1 MNKSLLVFCTLVLAL
16 QSFTIEQEI
25 TPSVQG
31 IPWPFNP
38 CGTGDWTIEAL
49 TLSQTPVRNIND
61 DIDVVKLFLFSLEL
75 PTLIPLSPLL
85 TSTSS

>member
-1 MNKSLLVFCTLVLAL
+1 MSKSLLVLCTLVLAL
-16 QSFTIEQEI
+16 QAFTIEQEI

-31 IPWPFNP
+31 IPWPFTP
-38 CGTGDWTIEAL
+38 CGTGDWTIETL

-61 DIDVVKLFLFSLEL
+61 DIDVVTLFLFSSEL
-75 PTLIPLSPLL
+75 RLLIPLSPVS